1 MNFSADLNIQGVR
14 VGRHRDLRGESTA
27 VANAIAA
34 FLLHL
39 RDQKGKIPHAYFN
52 WTEGNPLLYLIH
64 YVLSGKGDVAPVT
77 REVLRK
83 AERNPQRRPPIHAGI

>member
-1 MNFSADLNIQGVR
+1 MSAI
-14 VGRHRDLRGESTA
+14 

-34 FLLHL
+34 FLLYL
-39 RDQKGKIPHAYFN
+39 RDDKGKVPHAYFN

-64 YVLSGKGDVAPVT
+64 YVLSGEGDVAPVT

-83 AERNPQRRPPIHAGI
+83 AETNAQRRPAIHAGI